1 MIIVT
6 NPYNPPT
13 QVRVVPVTGR
23 RWLRRF
29 LIMNAVFIMVPG
41 LLFLAVFLWVEFS
54 ITSRVQPSSGDP
66 VLYEHVVSVE
76 MDPWMAAIYFSIPN
90 AILFVFFLHWYFGSK
105 RISSRSDAGN

>member
-41 LLFLAVFLWVEFS
+41 LLFLAVFLWV
-54 ITSRVQPSSGDP
+54 
-66 VLYEHVVSVE
+66 VS
-76 MDPWMAAIYFSIPN
+76 
-90 AILFVFFLHWYFGSK
+90 
-105 RISSRSDAGN
+105 